1 MSFRVD
7 ESMYFLELLGASGA
21 LRRLSLQDEP
31 SKNSVLRRRERSFQK
46 NVAFGVDETQL
57 VFFKVAFRADETST
71 CKDEFLKSSVS
82 RRQNEHLQGQVF
94 QK

>member
-7 ESMYFLELLGASGA
+7 ESIYLLELLGASGA

-46 NVAFGVDETQL
+46 KVAFGVDETQL
-57 VFFKVAFRADETST
+57 VFFFQSG
-71 CKDEFLKSSVS
+71 VS
-82 RRQNEHLQGQVF
+82 RRRNKHLQGRVF
-94 QK
+94 EK